1 MAVLTVSTAV
11 LAGALLGATA
21 ANTGTA
27 GDEFLNDGRVVLY
40 AKNTSGGAVVV
51 TIDAQSIRGI
61 SFVDPTVSLDNG
73 AEKVIGPFNP
83 QYFNN
88 SSGYLA
94 FTVDGALSVAPVRIN
109 T

>member
-1 MAVLTVSTAV
+1 MAVLTVSTAA

-27 GDEFLNDGRVVLY
+27 GDEFINDGRVILY
-40 AKNTSGGAVVV
+40 VKNTSGSARII
-51 TIDAQSIRGI
+51 TIDAQSIRGL
-61 SFVDPTVSLDNG
+61 SFTDPTVSIDNN

-94 FTVDGALSVAPVRIN
+94 FTVNGALSVAPVRIN

>member
-1 MAVLTVSTAV
+1 MATLTVSTAV

-27 GDEFLNDGRVVLY
+27 GDEFLNDGRVILY
-40 AKNTSGGAVVV
+40 TKNSSGGPVIV
-51 TIDAQSIRGI
+51 TIDAQSIQGI
-61 SFVDPTVSLDNG
+61 AFTDPTVTVADG

-94 FTVDGALSVAPVRIN
+94 FTVDGALDVAPVRIN

>member
-1 MAVLTVSTAV
+1 MAALTVSTAA

-27 GDEFLNDGRVVLY
+27 GDEFVNDGRVILY
-40 AKNTSGGAVVV
+40 AANTSGGTVIV
-51 TIDAQSIRGI
+51 TIDAQSIKGI

-73 AEKVIGPFNP
+73 EVMVIGPFNP

-88 SSGYLA
+88 SAGYLA